1 MRGLKIDTSLIEE
14 MLAKENDLNLALF
27 KAKSKLIEIDKVLLL
42 YPSPSLKEE
51 RIKIN
56 KFLLFFYSKKY
67 EYSLSQLKI
76 RAPQLFGSRKGNVN
90 EI

>member
-1 MRGLKIDTSLIEE
+1 MRGLSIDTSLIEE
-14 MLAKENDLNLALF
+14 MLAEENDLNSALI
-27 KAKSKLIEIDKVLLL
+27 KAKSKLIEIDNVLLL
-42 YPSPSLKEE
+42 YPSFSLKKE

-56 KFLLFFYSKKY
+56 KFLSFFHSKKY